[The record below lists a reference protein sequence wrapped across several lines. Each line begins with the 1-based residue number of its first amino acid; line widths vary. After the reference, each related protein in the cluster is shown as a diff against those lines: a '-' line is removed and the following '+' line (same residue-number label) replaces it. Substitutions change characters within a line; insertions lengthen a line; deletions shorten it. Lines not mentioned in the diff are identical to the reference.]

1 MDSNKKYWKGLE
13 ELNRTPE
20 FVEKNRHEFAEPIPI
35 EEVLSGGG
43 LSAKTPRRDFLKAL
57 GFGVGAVT
65 LAACQKVPVHKS
77 IPYLIKP
84 EEITPG
90 VANYYSSTF
99 EGNAILVKTRE
110 GRPIKVEGNPNDLL
124 SKGGLSAQAQ
134 ASVLDLYDNGRVQEP
149 MLNGNTTGWSQLD
162 AFVKNELAA
171 IKAGGKKIRII
182 TSTVH
187 SPSTLAVIADFITQ
201 YPAAKHTNY
210 DAVSYTGIIQA
221 NQNSFGKAVLP
232 HYNFDKADVILSFG
246 ADFLGTW
253 ISGEEFTRQYV
264 QNRNAKSLE
273 EKKMSRHIQFET
285 GMSMTGTNADVRM
298 PIKPSEEG
306 LAIMNLYNALTGTTL
321 PGSKKLT
328 NANADKAIVL
338 VAKELLAAKGK
349 ALVVAGSNDV
359 AVQILVNAINSLL
372 GSYGTTI
379 DLDNP
384 SRQYAGNDA
393 ELVEFVKEAKRG
405 EVDAVFFLDAN
416 PAYDYYLANDVKEA
430 LKKVRLR
437 VSFADHADETA
448 TLCNVVAPNHH
459 YLESWGDDSAIEGYY
474 TVLQPTI
481 NPVYNTRQAEQ
492 SLLQWSENPIKD
504 YYSYVRNNW
513 DVNLLAKG
521 GLAGQAGWETLL
533 QNGFIKAPAA
543 APGTYTFNLDLNA
556 VAQTILTHAGQLV
569 DGNKVELHLYQTVA
583 MRDGKRANNPWL
595 QELPDPVSKVTWDNF
610 AAMSPSDIKKLGL
623 EEFEVVKIDANGY
636 TLSLPVLSQPGQ
648 AQGTVS
654 VAVGYG
660 RTQAGLVGNNVGKNA
675 FPFSSFRNGTFQTSA
690 PAVVTATGD
699 IFPLSQTQTHHSFEG
714 RNVIRE
720 TTFKE
725 HIKNPAAGSGHEG
738 EHEKYDLWEATNND
752 KQHERPVYDWV
763 MAIDLNACTGCGA
776 CVVACSAEN
785 NIPVVGKEEVG
796 RRREMHWIR
805 IDRYYSYAKN
815 GEAEADEETGMV
827 TKEKQIDKLENFDN
841 VTVVHQPMLCQHC
854 DHAPCETV
862 CPVLATVHSSEG
874 LNQMAYNRCVGTRY
888 CANNCPYKV
897 RRFNW
902 FNYWNDSRFD
912 NYLSNEHTQLVL
924 NPDVTTRF
932 RGVMEKCSMCVQR
945 IQAGKLKAKIE
956 KRPLQDGEVKMACQQ
971 TCSANAIV
979 FGNRNDPNSE
989 VSKALK
995 SERTYYVLEELNVQP
1010 GIGYQVKV
1018 RNTNSS
1024 ELQA

>member
-13 ELNRTPE
+13 ELNKTPE
-20 FVEKNRHEFAEPIPI
+20 FVEKNKHEFAEPIPI

-43 LSAKTPRRDFLKAL
+43 LSSKTPRRDFLKAL

-84 EEITPG
+84 EEVTPG
-90 VANYYSSTF
+90 IANYYTSTY
-99 EGNAILVKTRE
+99 EGSAILVKTRE

-124 SKGGLSAQAQ
+124 GKGGLSAQAQ
-134 ASVLDLYDNGRVQEP
+134 ASVLDLYDNTRVKDP
-149 MLNGNTTGWSQLD
+149 MHNGSDSGWAEID
-162 AFVKNELAA
+162 TIVKNELAA
-171 IKAGGKKIRII
+171 AKAGGKKIRIVS
-182 TSTVH
+182 STVH
-187 SPSTLAVIADFITQ
+187 SPSTAAVIADFITA
-201 YPAAKHTNY
+201 YPTAKHINY
-210 DAVSYTGIIQA
+210 DAVSYTGIIKA

-232 HYNFDKADVILSFG
+232 HYYFDRADVIVSFG

-253 ISGEEFTRQYV
+253 ISQTEFTRQYV
-264 QNRNAKSLE
+264 QNRNNKSLE
-273 EKKMSRHIQFET
+273 SKKMSRHIQFES
-285 GMSMTGTNADVRM
+285 GMSLTGTNADVRI

-306 LAIMNLYNALTGTTL
+306 IAIINLYNAISGTTL
-321 PGSKKLT
+321 PGSKKLA
-328 NANADKAIVL
+328 NANTDKAIVL
-338 VAKELLAAKGK
+338 AATELKAAKGK
-349 ALVVAGSNDV
+349 ALVVSGSNDV
-359 AVQILVNAINSLL
+359 ATQVLVNAINSLL

-393 ELVEFVKEAKRG
+393 ELVEFINEAKRG
-405 EVDAVFFLDAN
+405 EVSAVFFLDAN
-416 PAYDYYLANDVKEA
+416 PAYDYFAANDVKEA
-430 LKKVRLR
+430 LKKIRLR
-437 VSFADHADETA
+437 VSFSDHADETA

-459 YLESWGDDSAIEGYY
+459 YLESWGDDNAVEGYY
-474 TVLQPTI
+474 TIMQPTI

-492 SLLQWSENPIKD
+492 SLLIWSDNPVKD
-504 YYSYVRNNW
+504 YYTYVRNNW
-513 DVNLLAKG
+513 NTNILPKT
-521 GLAGQAGWETLL
+521 GLAGQPGWETLL
-533 QNGFIKAPAA
+533 QTGFVKA
-543 APGTYTFNLDLNA
+543 APVAAGTYTFNLDLSS
-556 VAQTILTHAGQLV
+556 VAQTIVNQSNKLAE
-569 DGNKVELHLYQTVA
+569 GNKVELHIYQSA
-583 MRDGKRANNPWL
+583 SLGDGKHANNPWL

-610 AAMSPSDIKKLGL
+610 AAMSPSDVKKLGL
-623 EEFEVVKIDANGY
+623 EEFEVVRIEANGY
-636 TLSLPVLSQPGQ
+636 TVTLPVLSQPGQ

-660 RTQAGLVGNNVGKNA
+660 RTHAGKVGNDVGKNA
-675 FPFSSFRNGTFQTSA
+675 YPFHSFRNGTFQTSA
-690 PAVVTATGD
+690 PATVTATGD
-699 IFPLSQTQTHHSFEG
+699 IFPLSQTQTHHSYEG
-714 RNVIRE
+714 RSVIRE
-720 TTFKE
+720 TSFKE
-725 HIKNPAAGSGHEG
+725 YVKNPSSGSGKEG
-738 EHEKYDLWEATNND
+738 EHQKYSLWDEY
-752 KQHERPVYDWV
+752 ERPAYNWV

-776 CVVACSAEN
+776 CVVACNAEN

-805 IDRYYSYAKN
+805 IDRYYSFNDGKVT
-815 GEAEADEETGMV
+815 EEKEIDE
-827 TKEKQIDKLENFDN
+827 LENFDN
-841 VTVVHQPMLCQHC
+841 VSVVHQPMLCQHC

-874 LNQMAYNRCVGTRY
+874 LNMMAYNRCVGTRY

-956 KRPLQDGEVKMACQQ
+956 QRPLKDGEVKVACQQ
-971 TCSANAIV
+971 TCPANAIV
-979 FGNRNDPNSE
+979 FGNANDPNSE

-1018 RNTNSS
+1018 RNTNT
-1024 ELQA
+1024 ELHA